1 MGESI
6 WNDHM
11 PTWNEKEICLPD
23 VFRYW
28 DKSPSKLRLKWP
40 EEFRVGLLGML
51 SDASENCVVIVH
63 QHAKDARVTKEWLDS
78 TLKDSAYRFY
88 HWAYLDYWSEQRH
101 SALSVLIAERMAT
114 LAGLMNR
121 EKVVISTTADALLSL
136 TTSKDW
142 FSKTNLCLGAGAE
155 FNPEQLMLKFLSFG
169 YSKVSRV
176 EEPGT
181 FYLRG
186 SILDVFPVGFSNP
199 YRIEFFDDTISTIK
213 VFSIETQRSIATV
226 TTISISPYSEFLC
239 PRDIDQ
245 EVLQK
250 FYEILL
256 DTNLSLPERNG
267 LLSSFETRRNLPQL
281 GKYFES
287 SEIPKSSLLDFLGE
301 PVWLLETEPAS
312 LFSLALERALGAQE
326 TKLRTLGPPSIAKY
340 ELALRERS
348 HNLAQA
354 LDSMGTLVLG
364 GLTSSRPEIAPPIQ
378 SKNSGPL
385 PHLTSKDLFHFIKVH
400 KDETWAIFC
409 ETPSRLGRVENILKD
424 LNLEIAGKHESVLDI
439 FKILPLGGVHLV
451 LGVWTDQTTFNMGK
465 SVTFLPSDLLVHDH
479 WEKKAKRKSSLA
491 LDVRSLRHGD
501 FVAHED
507 HGIGR
512 FLGNVLMSIGGM
524 TLDCLAIEY
533 LDGDKIYVP
542 VTGLSKLEKFSE
554 SDSPVSLD
562 KLSGL
567 GWFKRREK
575 ARASAKIAAE
585 ELLKIQALRK
595 ATKHTPYGQ
604 PGDLYLRFCR
614 EFPFQET
621 NDQLLALEDIESDL
635 VSPMLMDRLV
645 IGDVGFGKTELA
657 IRAAYRCVL
666 EGKQVLMICPTTIL
680 SHQHFAT
687 FRARM
692 APFGV
697 RVAHLN
703 RFVKPSEKEKTLT
716 AFALGQIDVLIGTH
730 ILLGKKIEPENL
742 GLLVVDEEQKFG
754 VGHKENIKKLRGTS
768 DVLTLSATPIPRTLH
783 MATAGLKEVSLLST
797 PPKNRIPVRNFLAK
811 WDQDLISD
819 AIRLELNRGGQI
831 FVVHNRIEDI
841 GIIESRLRNFVPE
854 ASVRIAH
861 GKLDAGDLERIMVDF
876 LDQKF
881 NILLA
886 TAIIE
891 SGVDIPNVN
900 TIIINNAHQF
910 GLSQLYQLRGRV
922 GRSNVQGFAYLIIP
936 EEHGLSKEA
945 QARLDAIM
953 GHQELGSGF
962 YVSSRDLEIR
972 GAGNVLGAEQSGFV
986 ESVGIEL
993 YSRLLSTEL
1002 KKLAGNDDPVEVEP
1016 EIKLGISAFIPA
1028 EVIADEAERIKYYRY
1043 IFKSSSLE
1051 VLEDI
1056 REEVTDRFGLPSDE
1070 FESLFDV
1077 GRIRILLKKIGAQM
1091 ITKNVTGTPEI
1102 KFGPLDSSR
1111 LTHLIDLSQKNS
1123 NLFRILPDFRMTLPK
1138 ASELPDI
1145 IYRLKLAAGET
1156 RHEV

>member
-1 MGESI
+1 
-6 WNDHM
+6 M
-11 PTWNEKEICLPD
+11 PSWNEKEIGLLN
-23 VFRYW
+23 VLTHW
-28 DKSPSKLRLKWP
+28 DRSPSKVRLKWP
-40 EEFRVGLLGML
+40 EEFRVSLLGLLAEGK
-51 SDASENCVVIVH
+51 EKCIVIVH
-63 QHAKDARVTKEWLDS
+63 QHSKDARSTKEWLES
-78 TLKDSAYRFY
+78 SLKQSPYRPH
-88 HWAYLDYWSEQRH
+88 HWAHLDYWNDQRH

-114 LAGLMNR
+114 LAALTNQ
-121 EKVVISTTADALLSL
+121 EHVVICTTADALLSL

-142 FSKTNLCLGAGAE
+142 FSQTNLCLRHGEDLG
-155 FNPEQLMLKFLSFG
+155 PEDLVSRFLSFG

-181 FYLRG
+181 FYPRG
-186 SILDVFPVGFSNP
+186 SILDVYPVGGEDA
-199 YRIEFFDDTISTIK
+199 YRIEFIDDTISAIK
-213 VFSIETQRSIATV
+213 VFSTETQRSSLQTEK
-226 TTISISPYSEFLC
+226 ISISPFSEFLC
-239 PRDIDQ
+239 PPDAYQ
-245 EVLQK
+245 EGLQK
-250 FYEILL
+250 FYNVLL
-256 DTNLSLPERNG
+256 ETNLTLGDRNN
-267 LLSSFETRRNLPQL
+267 LLASYENRRNLPQL
-281 GKYFES
+281 SKYFES
-287 SEIPKSSLLDFLGE
+287 SEIPKSSLVDYLNHPLWFIDGD
-301 PVWLLETEPAS
+301 PSS
-312 LFSLALERALGAQE
+312 LISLALERGIQAYE
-326 TKLRTLGPPSIAKY
+326 PKLRTFSSEI
-340 ELALRERS
+340 LAIQEASLRVRS
-348 HNLAQA
+348 Q
-354 LDSMGTLVLG
+354 TLVKRLEDKRSLVVG
-364 GLTSSRPEIAPPIQ
+364 GLVSGRPEIAWPQKPKGLGIDL
-378 SKNSGPL
+378 SKDK
-385 PHLTSKDLFHFIKVH
+385 KDLFHSLKT
-400 KDETWAIFC
+400 ETDRTWIIFC
-409 ETPSRLGRVENILKD
+409 ETSSRLGRVENVLKD
-424 LNLEIAGKHESVLDI
+424 LNIDVSGKFDSVLAS
-439 FKILPLGGVHLV
+439 FEALPIVGVYLV
-451 LGVWTDQTTFNMGK
+451 LGVWTEATTFKKGNLI
-465 SVTFLPSDLLVHDH
+465 SFVPSDLLVHDH
-479 WEKKAKRKSSLA
+479 GDRKAKRKSPLA

-507 HGIGR
+507 HGIGK
-512 FLGNVLMSIGGM
+512 FLGNVLMSVGGM

-542 VTGLSKLEKFSE
+542 VTGLGKLEKYSE

-595 ATKHTPYGQ
+595 ATKHTPYGE
-604 PGDLYLRFCR
+604 PSDLYLKFCR

-621 NDQLLALEDIESDL
+621 NDQLLALEDIEADL

-657 IRAAYRCVL
+657 IRAAYRTVL

-680 SHQHFAT
+680 SHQHYAT
-687 FRARM
+687 FKARM
-692 APFGV
+692 QPFGV
-697 RVAHLN
+697 KVSHLN
-703 RFVKPSEKEKTLT
+703 RFVKASEKEKTLQSF
-716 AFALGQIDVLIGTH
+716 AFGQIDVLIGTH

-797 PPKNRIPVRNFLAK
+797 PPKNRIPVRNSLAK
-811 WDQDLISD
+811 WDRDLIAD
-819 AIRLELNRGGQI
+819 AIRLELNRGGQV

-841 GIIESRLRNFVPE
+841 GIVEARIRDFVPE

-922 GRSNVQGFAYLIIP
+922 GRSNVQGFAYLITP
-936 EEHGLSKEA
+936 DEQSLSKEA
-945 QARLDAIM
+945 QARLEAIM

-993 YSRLLSTEL
+993 YARLLATEL
-1002 KKLAGNDDPVEVEP
+1002 KKLSGQEEPIELEP
-1016 EIKLGISAFIPA
+1016 EIKLGISAFIPEEA
-1028 EVIADEAERIKYYRY
+1028 ISDEAERIKYYRY
-1043 IFKSSSLE
+1043 IFKATSLE
-1051 VLEDI
+1051 LLEDI
-1056 REEVTDRFGLPSDE
+1056 REEVTDRFGAPTDE
-1070 FESLFDV
+1070 FECLFQV
-1077 GRIRILLKKIGAQM
+1077 GKIRILLKKIGAQV
-1091 ITKNVTGTPEI
+1091 ISKNVTGTPEI

-1111 LTHLIDLSQKNS
+1111 LERLINLSQKNA
-1123 NLFRILPDFRMTLPK
+1123 NLFRILPDFRMTFPR
-1138 ASELPDI
+1138 ASELEDV
-1145 IYRLKLAAGET
+1145 IYRLKLAAGEAT
-1156 RHEV
+1156 HEV